1 MTKRSPDT
9 FWKIAI
15 VTGMLHSR
23 DSKIKGAIVRI
34 KKTNAKFKRPINKLF
49 PSEYTYHDK
58 NQTDK
63 AKEQKLRREAAVIGD
78 LKRKYEC

>member
-1 MTKRSPDT
+1 MTKRCPDT

-15 VTGMLHSR
+15 VTGILPSR
-23 DSKIKGAIVRI
+23 DSKIKGVIVRI
-34 KKTNAKFKRPINKLF
+34 KKTNANSKRHVNKLF

-63 AKEQKLRREAAVIGD
+63 AKEQKLRWEAAVIGD

>member
-1 MTKRSPDT
+1 MQSP
-9 FWKIAI
+9 
-15 VTGMLHSR
+15 V
-23 DSKIKGAIVRI
+23 
-34 KKTNAKFKRPINKLF
+34 NKLF

-78 LKRKYEC
+78 PKRKYEC

>member
-9 FWKIAI
+9 FWKIAL

-63 AKEQKLRREAAVIGD
+63 AKEQKLR
-78 LKRKYEC
+78 